1 MPSQMSRLV
10 QVFAAVG
17 LNPGLRRIQLA
28 LFGFNASEWA
38 VWIAILVYA
47 YGRGGATEAGVV
59 AVVQLVPAALFG
71 PLPAVL
77 ADRGSPARILT
88 LGYLTQAGA
97 MAATAVALI
106 GHGPWYLV
114 YTLAALAATSVTI
127 TRPAQ
132 SVLVP
137 FLARRPE
144 ELTAANVVSGWNES
158 VSALAAPALA
168 GVLLAVAGPGWVFA
182 VMAAFTFGSAALVAP
197 LGERETDDEELE
209 DFVEEEGDEAE
220 PVLGEILG
228 GFKVIKQNPRV
239 RLLVFLLAAQF
250 VAMGALDVIAVVIA
264 LSLLH
269 IGQGGAGYLNSAFG
283 LGGVLSV
290 VFTASLIGRKRLI
303 PSLVGAA
310 VAWGGAFVLLGLAP
324 SVIAALLLLAGAGA
338 GRTLFDVAG
347 NTLLQ
352 RSVPPH
358 LVSRVFGVLEGLSM
372 LSMAFGSMIVPV
384 LVSLAG
390 VKAAVIGTGAVL
402 PVALLLCGKR
412 LLEIDAGATVPV
424 VEIALLRS
432 QRLFAS
438 LPAPQLEGLAH
449 SLVTIDLEPGEA
461 LVREGDVGD
470 RFYVIGEGEVEVSK
484 DGRHVTTLGRSDGFG
499 EIALLQN
506 VPRTATCTASTAARV
521 YALDREPFLA
531 AVTGHRR
538 SSHTADRLM
547 DRRLAE
553 LDQLAAAKS

>member
-1 MPSQMSRLV
+1 VPGQMSRLV
-10 QVFAAVG
+10 QVFASVG
-17 LNPGLRRIQLA
+17 LNPGLRRVQLA

-38 VWIAILVYA
+38 VWIAVLVYA

-88 LGYLTQAGA
+88 LGYLAQAGA
-97 MAATAVALI
+97 MAATAAALI

-137 FLARRPE
+137 SLARRPE
-144 ELTAANVVSGWNES
+144 ELTATNVVSGWNES

-182 VMAAFTFGSAALVAP
+182 VMAAVTFGSAALVAP
-197 LGERETDDEELE
+197 LREQGEHEEE
-209 DFVEEEGDEAE
+209 PDDFVEDEDDE
-220 PVLGEILG
+220 DHSTLGEILG
-228 GFKVIKQNPRV
+228 GFTVLKENPRV

-264 LSLLH
+264 LTLLH

-290 VFTASLIGRKRLI
+290 FITASLVGRQRLI
-303 PSLVGAA
+303 PALIGAA
-310 VAWGGAFVLLGLAP
+310 LAWGGAFVMLGLAP

-352 RSVPPH
+352 RSVPPD
-358 LVSRVFGVLEGLSM
+358 LVSRVFGVLESLSM
-372 LSMAFGSMIVPV
+372 VGMAFGSMIVPI
-384 LVSLAG
+384 LVALIGA
-390 VKAAVIGTGAVL
+390 KAAVIGTGAVL
-402 PVALLLCGKR
+402 PVALILCGKR

-424 VEIALLRS
+424 VQIALLRS

-449 SLVTIDLEPGEA
+449 SLVTIDLEPGQV
-461 LVREGDVGD
+461 LIKEGDGGD
-470 RFYVIGEGEVEVSK
+470 RFYIIGEGEVDVTK
-484 DGRHVTTLGRSDGFG
+484 AGQHVATLGRSDGFG
-499 EIALLQN
+499 EIALLQDI
-506 VPRTATCTASTAARV
+506 PRTATCTALTASRV
-521 YALDREPFLA
+521 YALEREPFIA

-538 SSHTADRLM
+538 SSHTADRLI
-547 DRRLAE
+547 DRRLSE
-553 LDQLAAAKS
+553 LDQLAGAET

>member
-1 MPSQMSRLV
+1 MPAHMSRLV

-17 LNPGLRRIQLA
+17 LNPGLRRVQLA

-59 AVVQLVPAALFG
+59 AVIQLVPAALFG

-77 ADRGSPARILT
+77 ADRGSPAKILT
-88 LGYLTQAGA
+88 LGYLAQAGA
-97 MAATAVALI
+97 MAACAVALI

-144 ELTAANVVSGWNES
+144 ELTATNVVSGWNES

-182 VMAAFTFGSAALVAP
+182 AMAALTFGSAALVAP
-197 LGERETDDEELE
+197 LRERAADEGEPDDFADDE
-209 DFVEEEGDEAE
+209 DDEGQST
-220 PVLGEILG
+220 LGEILG
-228 GFKVIKQNPRV
+228 GFTVLKQNPRV
-239 RLLVFLLAAQF
+239 RMLVFLLAAQF

-283 LGGVLSV
+283 FGGVVSV
-290 VFTASLIGRKRLI
+290 VFTASLVGRRRLI
-303 PSLVGAA
+303 PSLAGAA
-310 VAWGGAFVLLGLAP
+310 VAWGGAFLLLGIEP

-352 RSVPPH
+352 RSVPPD
-358 LVSRVFGVLEGLSM
+358 LVSRVFGVLESLSM
-372 LSMAFGSMIVPV
+372 VGMAFGSMIVPV
-384 LVSLAG
+384 LVSVVGA
-390 VKAAVIGTGAVL
+390 KAAVIGTGAVL
-402 PVALLLCGKR
+402 PVALLICGKR

-424 VEIALLRS
+424 VQIALLRS

-449 SLVTIDLEPGEA
+449 SLVAIDLEPGQV
-461 LVREGDVGD
+461 LIREGDAGD
-470 RFYVIGEGEVEVSK
+470 RFYVIGEGEVDVSK
-484 DGRHVTTLGRSDGFG
+484 EGRHVATLGRSDGFG
-499 EIALLQN
+499 EIALLQDI
-506 VPRTATCTASTAARV
+506 PRTATCTASTAARV
-521 YALDREPFLA
+521 YALEREPFIA

-553 LDQLAAAKS
+553 LDQLATAEN